1 MTSTMNIGLPVV
13 AMARWMDTVALEP
26 LVVVTMCVV
35 VLIVVWVS
43 VKARK
48 SPNDPKLSDRGG
60 WRECC
65 AVGLLGAALVTAVA
79 VRCSAWLGDVGSVG
93 IWRLVLE
100 IAALLLGCIVFA
112 VWAAGIEMMRA
123 VKRADR
129 DRRRDAGNEE
139 RQPSNYRTTLEFTQP
154 RTSFQF
160 EFGGGA
166 AIRGAV
172 TSIDLKP
179 EMFVLDAGVIH
190 LAVGKEH
197 PSQESIME
205 TRTCFHMGGAEKAR
219 AQSPNDPKL
228 SDGGGLAADV
238 PVGSAG
244 LPHSGCQTGAVRCSA
259 WLGCGYWS
267 FTVTIP
273 SVTNFGMTR
282 HEYPLEK
289 VPTYIWLPV
298 AQEVLRLAG
307 RSEEKQRQ
315 LMYDLAAQV
324 APAQR
329 THEG

>member
-1 MTSTMNIGLPVV
+1 MRADEDAVSVRVCP
-13 AMARWMDTVALEP
+13 TVERPNGGNTQAVFADFEFDG
-26 LVVVTMCVV
+26 LVVQFFFCEFGCNLWNAHMNNSDSEKRGE
-35 VLIVVWVS
+35 W
-43 VKARK
+43 
-48 SPNDPKLSDRGG
+48 PNDLKLSDR
-60 WRECC
+60 
-65 AVGLLGAALVTAVA
+65 
-79 VRCSAWLGDVGSVG
+79 
-93 IWRLVLE
+93 
-100 IAALLLGCIVFA
+100 
-112 VWAAGIEMMRA
+112 
-123 VKRADR
+123 
-129 DRRRDAGNEE
+129 
-139 RQPSNYRTTLEFTQP
+139 
-154 RTSFQF
+154 
-160 EFGGGA
+160 
-166 AIRGAV
+166 
-172 TSIDLKP
+172 
-179 EMFVLDAGVIH
+179 
-190 LAVGKEH
+190 
-197 PSQESIME
+197 
-205 TRTCFHMGGAEKAR
+205 
-219 AQSPNDPKL
+219 
-228 SDGGGLAADV
+228 GGLAADV